1 MIEKRQTERGAE
13 HPDLRIEEL
22 ARELASLI
30 NAGSAEQRERLRDM
44 AVRLLRDEVEI
55 TDERAANVPASGH
68 SFNPFGIGI
77 PLSLIGGV
85 MLILF
90 PPVGLMLFA
99 TAALMMVW
107 GLATVF
113 VARR

>member
-1 MIEKRQTERGAE
+1 VIEKRQTERGVE
-13 HPDLRIEEL
+13 HPDLRIEGL
-22 ARELASLI
+22 TRELASVI
-30 NAGSAEQRERLRDM
+30 NAGSVEQRERLRDM

-55 TDERAANVPASGH
+55 IDERAASVPASGH

-99 TAALMMVW
+99 AAALMMVW
-107 GLATVF
+107 GLAAVL